1 MNCSN
6 FPVWK
11 RPFFS
16 CSVPAIQRSH
26 HPCRASG
33 SSSWGPLRG
42 RITRVRNMV
51 KVWKVGS
58 KSWNTVYRKESW
70 LVQWI
75 PAAPIK
81 HHKTIVTSPINPNAP
96 GFSSCISTTWL
107 GWYQEARGFDTRF
120 LVIISKTCRDI
131 SGWMINHLT
140 CKRHHR
146 WCFKGTATEFLNIS
160 WWWIIIEQYD
170 AARWMVERLRVVDE
184 IICCFVFPMT
194 SGVRLVRY

>member
-1 MNCSN
+1 MQIPQKCSVLSPNCSN
-6 FPVWK
+6 CCKGHRKQGIPFFWFDALNIYFWIPPPSNYGHLWLWRWGFDAYGTVMRSAKGLTGWSQTLGTGNLPQLVFRESTWVLVENKYPVVQWWIFLIFKK

-16 CSVPAIQRSH
+16 CSIPAIQRSH

-81 HHKTIVTSPINPNAP
+81 
-96 GFSSCISTTWL
+96 L
-107 GWYQEARGFDTRF
+107 
-120 LVIISKTCRDI
+120 
-131 SGWMINHLT
+131 
-140 CKRHHR
+140 
-146 WCFKGTATEFLNIS
+146 
-160 WWWIIIEQYD
+160 
-170 AARWMVERLRVVDE
+170 
-184 IICCFVFPMT
+184 
-194 SGVRLVRY
+194 